1 MVHLSSNTLFAFISN
16 HCIFPLYFK
25 KGENHNLIS
34 FTGLECNNEIG
45 ITALKYFYIFKHLY
59 KYN

>member
-1 MVHLSSNTLFAFISN
+1 MVHLSSNILFAFISN

-34 FTGLECNNEIG
+34 FTGLECKDEIG
-45 ITALKYFYIFKHLY
+45 ITALKYF
-59 KYN
+59 